1 MPRFGRVPENPLMHL
16 EQDLHNIRR
25 AIALIP
31 TDISSDAVGQHVP
44 KLEDMYTPEKQLAAL
59 DPGTPIVVGSRGTGK
74 SFWAGVLGQDE
85 TRLAAGRV
93 YPSLHLAKLV
103 VRFGFTGVIGGPTGV
118 STEHLTSFVDSDTS
132 ALAKGFWWA
141 TILRAAASVEGN
153 PPKFSE
159 IKAIALDVEAR
170 EEHLQNYERTLS
182 NNGQTLLVVYDAL
195 DAVATTW
202 TRRRMLTEA
211 LVEVVW
217 AMRAYRAIKL
227 KLFLRPDQIDDDALR
242 FVELPKLRTGAV
254 RLKWSG
260 TDLYGMLFARLAL
273 APNEETRKSFAKLLN
288 TYGISVPDRE
298 EVLSRKWSLCNQLEQ
313 QALLMNALAG
323 PYMAQGVNGY
333 KKGKTYEWPL
343 NHLADALDEV
353 TPRSFLGLMVSAS
366 QFGTPPLN
374 RALSPEGI
382 QHGLRAASKTRVDQL
397 HQEFQWIKGVLAP
410 LAGLLLPGIE
420 SDVFQAWKKTETL
433 QNLELDA
440 EKNKYLPPFD
450 TDTGASESDLFEA
463 LKRIGVMFRRKDDRI
478 DMPDLYRVAAKLL
491 KKGATAPT

>member
-1 MPRFGRVPENPLMHL
+1 MFL

-31 TDISSDAVGQHVP
+31 TDISTDAVGQHVP

-59 DPGTPIVVGSRGTGK
+59 DPGTPVVVGSRGTGK

-85 TRLAAGRV
+85 TRLAADRV
-93 YPSLHLAKLV
+93 YPSLGLQRLV
-103 VRFGFTGVIGGPTGV
+103 VRFGFTGVIGGANGV
-118 STEHLTSFVDSDTS
+118 STEHLQSFVDEDSA
-132 ALAKGFWWA
+132 ALAKAFWWA
-141 TILRAAASVEGN
+141 TILRAAESVEGN
-153 PPKFSE
+153 RPKFSE

-170 EEHLQNYERTLS
+170 EERLQYFEQALS
-182 NNGQTLLVVYDAL
+182 EKSQTLLVVYDAL

-202 TRRRMLTEA
+202 SRRRMLTEA

-217 AMRAYRAIKL
+217 AMRAYRSIKL

-273 APNEETRKSFAKLLN
+273 TSDVEVAQSFASLLQSQN
-288 TYGISVPDRE
+288 ISVPDRE
-298 EVLSRKWSLCNQLEQ
+298 AVLSRRWSLCDRPEQ
-313 QALLMNALAG
+313 QALLMSTLAG
-323 PYMAQGVNGY
+323 PFMAQGANGY

-353 TPRSFLGLMVSAS
+353 TPRSFLGLMVSAAQYGS
-366 QFGTPPLN
+366 QPIN

-410 LAGLLLPGIE
+410 LAGLLLPGVE
-420 SDVFQAWKKTETL
+420 SDVFQAWKKTGTL
-433 QNLELDA
+433 QSLKTDA
-440 EKNKYLPPFD
+440 VKNNYLPPFD
-450 TDTGASESDLFEA
+450 ISGECSESDLFEA
-463 LKRIGVMFRRKDDRI
+463 LKRIGVMFRRKDERI

-491 KKGATAPT
+491 KKGATAPI